1 MLIILLSDNS
11 YWALQQD
18 AGERLRHSRES
29 TAVRQFLTQSVQDQ
43 IYLLK

>member
-18 AGERLRHSRES
+18 AGERLRNSTEY
-29 TAVRQFLTQSVQDQ
+29 TAVRQFLTQRVQDKN
-43 IYLLK
+43 YLLK